1 MYVRRSGVKA
11 DEQEGLKPVFT
22 ELASLPIPVSSSNK
36 TDHEPEYPSAMEL
49 DDTHWAIST
58 GSGSIYILRT
68 SPITEPF
75 SGKFTARYD
84 LDTPFLLRTSH
95 SISASESRLIL
106 SRPSPSTGGG
116 SKQDKTFDL
125 MEVSINPTM
134 ENAVDDSPGKL
145 EVNWSLQS
153 ADLPYWCKWNG
164 DGWTVLAAELFR
176 GSSEAGPSTTPTH
189 GSGMPSASRGGIGA
203 EDGTTS
209 IATPEKS
216 LIEEDRVWPFSW
228 TQTADS
234 IAMTVPF
241 PTGTK
246 RSDIVVTLKTGEFS
260 LSTNPSAPVPLS
272 PLSDFLRRQTR
283 SFWSDIDTDS
293 STFTYNPDKALLEL
307 ELVKADDHSRWPS
320 VFSPLDDDEE
330 EEEEEVP
337 ETLDAATLAAV
348 RASFDNIKTRQPGEE
363 PTGNHPAMPALL
375 SEEMDIDHMDEED
388 DMPEGPFGDKGGKVG
403 RDVFIGHMKDGIP
416 SWSKTT
422 VTVVSTPI
430 SSPTNNDDGLIVK
443 SAIDGLYYRPSSSG
457 DITKTPWTH
466 TSTTPALAFVLSS
479 KRDIRL
485 VRHIASSSASST
497 TVLAFDAG
505 STGEQAQGN
514 VYVYYPPD
522 SKMYAKQ
529 GVVGV
534 SGREKGALLGVGSVS
549 VDGKDVVLVLCEK
562 ELVVLHGVC

>member
-1 MYVRRSGVKA
+1 
-11 DEQEGLKPVFT
+11 
-22 ELASLPIPVSSSNK
+22 
-36 TDHEPEYPSAMEL
+36 MEL
-49 DDTHWAIST
+49 DESHWAIST

-68 SPITEPF
+68 SPTTGPF

-84 LDTPFLLRTSH
+84 LDTPFLLRASH
-95 SISASESRLIL
+95 SISDSESRLVV
-106 SRPSPSTGGG
+106 SRPSVSTDSG

-125 MEVSINPTM
+125 MEVSIDPTR
-134 ENAVDDSPGKL
+134 ENSVDESPEKL
-145 EVNWSLQS
+145 EVIWTLQS
-153 ADLPYWCKWNG
+153 ADLPYWCKWTG
-164 DGWTVLAAELFR
+164 DGWMVLAAELYR
-176 GSSEAGPSTTPTH
+176 EPTEAGPSAAPTY
-189 GSGMPSASRGGIGA
+189 
-203 EDGTTS
+203 TTS
-209 IATPEKS
+209 AVAAPSSTEPAKPAT
-216 LIEEDRVWPFSW
+216 EEEERVWPFSW
-228 TQTADS
+228 TQTSDS
-234 IAMTVPF
+234 ISMTIPF
-241 PTGTK
+241 STGTK
-246 RSDIVVTLKTGEFS
+246 RSDIVVSLKPTEFS
-260 LSTNPSAPVPLS
+260 LSLAPSSPAPPTPLA
-272 PLSDFLRRQTR
+272 DFLRRQTR

-307 ELVKADDHSRWPS
+307 ELVKAEDHSRWPS

-337 ETLDAATLAAV
+337 ETLDAATLASV
-348 RASFDNIKTRQPGEE
+348 RASFDNIKTRLPEEE

-375 SEEMDIDHMDEED
+375 SEEMDIDLMDEED

-403 RDVFIGHMKDGIP
+403 RDVFIGHIKDGIP
-416 SWSKTT
+416 TWSKTT
-422 VTVVSTPI
+422 VTVVSLPI
-430 SSPTNNDDGLIVK
+430 SSPSGSDDGLIVK

-466 TSTTPALAFVLSS
+466 VSTTPALAFVLSS

-485 VRHIASSSASST
+485 VRHIASASNT

-522 SKMYAKQ
+522 SKMYARQ

-549 VDGKDVVLVLCEK
+549 VGGKEVVLVLCEK
-562 ELVVLHGVC
+562 ELVILHDVV

>member
-1 MYVRRSGVKA
+1 
-11 DEQEGLKPVFT
+11 
-22 ELASLPIPVSSSNK
+22 
-36 TDHEPEYPSAMEL
+36 MEL

-58 GSGSIYILRT
+58 GSGSIYIIRT

-95 SISASESRLIL
+95 SISASECRLLI
-106 SRPSPSTGGG
+106 SRPSVPTESG

-125 MEVSINPTM
+125 LDVSIDPTM
-134 ENAVDDSPGKL
+134 GNAVDDSPGKL
-145 EVNWSLQS
+145 EMNWSLQGT
-153 ADLPYWCKWNG
+153 DLPYLSKWNG
-164 DGWTVLAAELFR
+164 DGWMVLAAELFR

-189 GSGMPSASRGGIGA
+189 GSAMPSASGGGIGA

-209 IATPEKS
+209 TAEPEKS
-216 LIEEDRVWPFSW
+216 LIEKDRVWPFSW

-234 IAMTVPF
+234 IAITVPF
-241 PTGTK
+241 PAGTK
-246 RSDIVVTLKTGEFS
+246 RSDIVISLKPSEFS
-260 LSTNPSAPVPLS
+260 LSLNPSAPVASS
-272 PLSDFLRRQTR
+272 PLSDFLRRQIR
-283 SFWSDIDTDS
+283 SFWSDVDTDS
-293 STFTYNPDKALLEL
+293 STFTYNPEKALLEL

-348 RASFDNIKTRQPGEE
+348 RASFNNIKTRQPGEE

-375 SEEMDIDHMDEED
+375 SEEMDIDLMDEED

-403 RDVFIGHMKDGIP
+403 RDVFIGHIKDGVP

-422 VTVVSTPI
+422 LTVVSLPI
-430 SSPTNNDDGLIVK
+430 SSPTLNDDGLIVK
-443 SAIDGLYYRPSSSG
+443 SAIDGLYYRPSTTG
-457 DITKTPWTH
+457 DITKKPWTH

-485 VRHIASSSASST
+485 VRHIASDSST
-497 TVLAFDAG
+497 IVLAFDAG

-522 SKMYAKQ
+522 SKMYARQ

-534 SGREKGALLGVGSVS
+534 SGREKGALLGVGSMS
-549 VDGKDVVLVLCEK
+549 VGGKDVVVVLCEK
-562 ELVVLHGVC
+562 ELVVLHGIC